1 MKPRI
6 WGGSLE
12 KKMKLRWV
20 VLKKEESDVGRLK
33 KDEVGVGRL
42 KKKDEA
48 EDLGWVA

>member
-1 MKPRI
+1 MVKRNTERFENS
-6 WGGSLE
+6 GQNAH
-12 KKMKLRWV
+12 R